1 MAGTAT
7 DTTARGSRGNGRS
20 LVARAAFTF
29 MIVALVSGCGEE
41 PPPAPEPVRP
51 VRVITATMGSGGEPV
66 SITGQVQAEEEASL
80 SFRVGGRMIERL
92 VNVGDAVEAGQVVA
106 RLEREPA
113 ENQLRQ
119 ARAALESAR
128 GQLSKTRA
136 DFGRQQ
142 SLIASGF
149 TTRVRYDQARQA
161 MVAAQAQFDDA
172 RARLAIA
179 EDNLGYSDLIVDAG
193 GSVTTRGA
201 EPGEVVGAGQ
211 MIVRVAR
218 ERGRDAVFDVPE
230 RILRAASAE
239 KPIDVVL
246 ASDPAVR
253 AVARVREV
261 SPQADPVTRTFKV
274 RAGLDDPPEA
284 MRLGSTVI
292 GSVTLDATP
301 GIVVPPSALTQAEGR
316 PAVWVVDRDAMTVSL
331 RPVEVGQFALD
342 SVAIASG
349 LNEGELVVTAGV
361 QVLRP
366 GQKVRLLGAP
376 S

>member
-1 MAGTAT
+1 MG
-7 DTTARGSRGNGRS
+7 
-20 LVARAAFTF
+20 LFAA
-29 MIVALVSGCGEE
+29 VLAGCGEE
-41 PPPAPEPVRP
+41 PPPAAEPVRP
-51 VRVITATMGSGGEPV
+51 VRVITVETGSGGELV
-66 SITGQVQAEEEASL
+66 SITGQVQAEEEVSL
-80 SFRVGGRMIERL
+80 SFRVGGRMIERS
-92 VNVGDAVEAGQVVA
+92 VNVGDAVEAGQVIA

-128 GQLSKTRA
+128 GQLSKTRT

-142 SLIASGF
+142 SLIESGF

-179 EDNLGYSDLIVDAG
+179 EDNLGYTDLIVDAG
-193 GSVTTRGA
+193 GSVTERGA

-230 RILRAASAE
+230 RILRAASAD

-246 ASDPAVR
+246 ASDPSVR
-253 AVARVREV
+253 ALARVREV

-274 RAGLDDPPEA
+274 RAGVADPPEA

-292 GSVTLDATP
+292 GSVTLAGTP
-301 GIVVPPSALTQAEGR
+301 GIMVPPSALTQAEGG
-316 PAVWVVDRDAMTVSL
+316 PAVWVVDPGSLIVSL

-342 SVAIASG
+342 SVAVASG
-349 LNEGELVVTAGV
+349 LQEGELVVTAGV

>member
-1 MAGTAT
+1 MA
-7 DTTARGSRGNGRS
+7 TTANDITTRGGLCTAPSSVIRTAFALIVMAS
-20 LVARAAFTF
+20 VA
-29 MIVALVSGCGEE
+29 GCGDE
-41 PPPAPEPVRP
+41 PPPAKEPVRP
-51 VRVITATMGSGGEPV
+51 VRVVTVETRAGGELI

-80 SFRVGGRMIERL
+80 AFRVGGRMIERS

-119 ARAALESAR
+119 ARAAVEAAR

-142 SLIASGF
+142 SLIESGF

-179 EDNLGYSDLIVDAG
+179 EDNLGYTELIVDAR
-193 GSVTTRGA
+193 GSVTARGA
-201 EPGEVVGAGQ
+201 EPGEVVSAGQ

-230 RILRAASAE
+230 RIIRAASADE
-239 KPIDVVL
+239 PIDVVL
-246 ASDPAVR
+246 ASDPSVHAL
-253 AVARVREV
+253 ARVREV

-292 GSVTLDATP
+292 GSITIDSTP
-301 GIVVPPSALTQAEGR
+301 GMAVPPSALTQAEGK
-316 PAVWVVDRDAMTVSL
+316 PAVWVVDPAAMTVSL

-349 LNEGELVVTAGV
+349 LKDGELVVTAGV

>member
-1 MAGTAT
+1 MAISGNSGRA
-7 DTTARGSRGNGRS
+7 SRRYGLIWR
-20 LVARAAFTF
+20 VAAA
-29 MIVALVSGCGEE
+29 VALTALLAGCGEE
-41 PPPAPEPVRP
+41 EARVPEPVRP
-51 VRVITATMGSGGEPV
+51 VRVVTVEMGSGGELV
-66 SITGQVQAEEEASL
+66 SITGQVQAEEEVSL
-80 SFRVGGRMIERL
+80 AFRVGGRMLERSI
-92 VNVGDAVEAGQVVA
+92 NVGDRVEAGQVVA

-119 ARAALESAR
+119 ARAAVESAR
-128 GQLSKTRA
+128 GQLNKTRA

-142 SLIASGF
+142 SLLASGF

-172 RARLAIA
+172 RARFDIA
-179 EDNLGYSDLIVDAG
+179 QDNVGYTELLVDAG
-193 GSVTTRGA
+193 GFVTARGA
-201 EPGEVVGAGQ
+201 EPGEVVTAGQ
-211 MIVRVAR
+211 MIVRIAR

-230 RILRAASAE
+230 RIMRAASADD
-239 KPIDVVL
+239 PIDVAL
-246 ASDPAVR
+246 ASEPTVR

-261 SPQADPVTRTFKV
+261 SPQADPVTRTFQV

-284 MRLGSTVI
+284 MRLGSTVM

-301 GIVVPPSALTQAEGR
+301 GIVVPPSALTLAGAG
-316 PAVWVVDRDAMTVSL
+316 PAVWVVERETMTVAL
-331 RPVEVGQFALD
+331 RPVQVGQFALD
-342 SVAIASG
+342 AVTIAEG
-349 LNEGELVVTAGV
+349 LKEGELVVTAGV

>member
-1 MAGTAT
+1 VAISIGRTIHHRAQT
-7 DTTARGSRGNGRS
+7 GVRRG
-20 LVARAAFTF
+20 VARLVLAA
-29 MIVALVSGCGEE
+29 VLAVPLAGCGEE
-41 PPPAPEPVRP
+41 EVRGPEPVRP
-51 VRVITATMGSGGEPV
+51 VRVVAVDMGSGGETISV
-66 SITGQVQAEEEASL
+66 TGQVQAEEEVNLA
-80 SFRVGGRMIERL
+80 FRVGGRMTERA

-172 RARLAIA
+172 RAGLAIA
-179 EDNLGYSDLIVDAG
+179 EDNLGYTDLIVDAG
-193 GSVTTRGA
+193 GSVTARGA
-201 EPGEVVGAGQ
+201 EPGEVVSAGQ

-230 RILRAASAE
+230 RILRAASGD

-301 GIVVPPSALTQAEGR
+301 GIVVPPSALTRTEKR
-316 PAVWVVDRDAMTVSL
+316 PAVWVVDPDAMTVSL
-331 RPVEVGQFALD
+331 RTVEVGQFALD

-349 LNEGELVVTAGV
+349 LEEGELVVTAGV

>member
-1 MAGTAT
+1 
-7 DTTARGSRGNGRS
+7 
-20 LVARAAFTF
+20 
-29 MIVALVSGCGEE
+29 
-41 PPPAPEPVRP
+41 
-51 VRVITATMGSGGEPV
+51 MGSGGEPV

-106 RLEREPA
+106 HLEREPA

-142 SLIASGF
+142 SLIESGF

-179 EDNLGYSDLIVDAG
+179 EDNLGYTDLIVDAG
-193 GSVTTRGA
+193 GSVTARGA
-201 EPGEVVGAGQ
+201 EPGEVVSAGQ

-230 RILRAASAE
+230 RILRAASAD

-316 PAVWVVDRDAMTVSL
+316 PAVWVVDQDAMTVSL

-349 LNEGELVVTAGV
+349 LKEGELVVTAGV

>member
-1 MAGTAT
+1 M
-7 DTTARGSRGNGRS
+7 
-20 LVARAAFTF
+20 
-29 MIVALVSGCGEE
+29 
-41 PPPAPEPVRP
+41 EPVRP
-51 VRVITATMGSGGEPV
+51 VRVVTVETGSGGELV
-66 SITGQVQAEEEASL
+66 SITGQVQAEEEVSL
-80 SFRVGGRMIERL
+80 SFRVGGRMIERS
-92 VNVGDAVEAGQVVA
+92 VNVGDVVEAGQVIA

-119 ARAALESAR
+119 ARAAVESAR
-128 GQLSKTRA
+128 GQLTKTRT

-142 SLIASGF
+142 SLIQSGF

-161 MVAAQAQFDDA
+161 MVAAQAQLDDA

-179 EDNLGYSDLIVDAG
+179 EDNLGYTDLIVDAG
-193 GSVTTRGA
+193 GSVTERGA
-201 EPGEVVGAGQ
+201 EPGEVVGAGR

-230 RILRAASAE
+230 RILRAASAD

-246 ASDPAVR
+246 ASDPSVH

-274 RAGLDDPPEA
+274 RAGLADPPDA

-292 GSVTLDATP
+292 GSVTLP
-301 GIVVPPSALTQAEGR
+301 GTAGMAVPPSALTQAEGR
-316 PAVWVVDRDAMTVSL
+316 PAVWVVDPGSMTVSL

-342 SVAIASG
+342 SVAIAAG
-349 LNEGELVVTAGV
+349 LKEGELVVTAGV

>member
-1 MAGTAT
+1 
-7 DTTARGSRGNGRS
+7 
-20 LVARAAFTF
+20 
-29 MIVALVSGCGEE
+29 MIVAFASGCGEE

-179 EDNLGYSDLIVDAG
+179 EDNLGYTDLIVDAG
-193 GSVTTRGA
+193 GSVTARGA
-201 EPGEVVGAGQ
+201 EPGEVVSAGQ

-230 RILRAASAE
+230 RILRAASAD

-349 LNEGELVVTAGV
+349 LEEGELVVTAGV

>member
-1 MAGTAT
+1 MTVEM
-7 DTTARGSRGNGRS
+7 R
-20 LVARAAFTF
+20 
-29 MIVALVSGCGEE
+29 
-41 PPPAPEPVRP
+41 
-51 VRVITATMGSGGEPV
+51 SGGELV
-66 SITGQVQAEEEASL
+66 AITGQVQAEEEVSL
-80 SFRVGGRMIERL
+80 AFRVGGRMIERS

-119 ARAALESAR
+119 ARAAVESAR

-142 SLIASGF
+142 SLLQSGF

-161 MVAAQAQFDDA
+161 MVAAQAQLDDA
-172 RARLAIA
+172 RARLDIA
-179 EDNLGYSDLIVDAG
+179 EDNLGYTDLVVDAG
-193 GSVTTRGA
+193 GSVTARGA
-201 EPGEVVGAGQ
+201 EPGEVVSAGQ
-211 MIVRVAR
+211 IIGRVAR

-230 RILRAASAE
+230 RIIRAASADE
-239 KPIDVVL
+239 PIDVAL
-246 ASDPAVR
+246 ASDPSVR

-284 MRLGSTVI
+284 MRLGSTIV

-301 GIVVPPSALTQAEGR
+301 GITIPPSALTQAGSD
-316 PAVWVVDRDAMTVSL
+316 PAVWVVDPEAMTVSL
-331 RPVEVGQFALD
+331 RPVQVGQFALD
-342 SVAIASG
+342 SVTVAEG
-349 LNEGELVVTAGV
+349 LKEGELVVTAGV

>member
-1 MAGTAT
+1 MATTAT
-7 DTTARGSRGNGRS
+7 NTSTPGGLCTGLSS
-20 LVARAAFTF
+20 VVRAAFAL
-29 MIVALVSGCGEE
+29 IVMAGVAGCGDE
-41 PPPAPEPVRP
+41 PPPAQEPVRP
-51 VRVITATMGSGGEPV
+51 VRVVSVEMGAGGELV
-66 SITGQVQAEEEASL
+66 SITGQVQAEEEVSL
-80 SFRVGGRMIERL
+80 AFRVGGRMIERS
-92 VNVGDAVEAGQVVA
+92 VNVGDAVEAGQVIA

-119 ARAALESAR
+119 ARAAVESAR
-128 GQLSKTRA
+128 GQLNKTRA

-142 SLIASGF
+142 SLIESGF

-161 MVAAQAQFDDA
+161 MVAAQAQLDDA
-172 RARLAIA
+172 RARLSIA
-179 EDNLGYSDLIVDAG
+179 EDNLGYTELIVDAG
-193 GSVTTRGA
+193 GSVTARGA

-230 RILRAASAE
+230 RILRAASAYE
-239 KPIDVVL
+239 PIDVVL
-246 ASDPAVR
+246 ASDPSVHALG
-253 AVARVREV
+253 RVREV

-284 MRLGSTVI
+284 MRLGSTII
-292 GSVTLDATP
+292 GSVTLDATQ
-301 GIVVPPSALTQAEGR
+301 GMIVPPSALTQAEGK
-316 PAVWVVDRDAMTVSL
+316 PAVWVVDPGAMTVSL

-349 LNEGELVVTAGV
+349 LKEGELVVTAGV